1 MAFKFNPLTNSFDMV
16 SPVGPTGP
24 VGPGGGPTGPTGSRG
39 ATGNPGGPTGPTGE
53 GITGATGESI
63 IGSTGPTGSNG
74 QNGISSGLVLFLDAE
89 NATGTTGPIS
99 TNGNLLVTPNTSAQ
113 TSIRFVTLSAATG
126 THIATF
132 TTQADLFKEYPT
144 TTIVQG
150 NWATS
155 LNAYRSSANITYWI
169 EINEVQADGTTF
181 IANIASGHD
190 GEGSTI
196 VSATTFA
203 LYSNQLYV
211 PDYALQNSSS
221 RIQIKVFAKAVSGT
235 PTFYIGMRG
244 HTLSNISTTLA
255 TNSKRNAIFLQGQ
268 ISNVTTVTQNR
279 LSYFGIIPGG
289 PSITPDNR
297 KFISLE
303 NFSAE
308 KISWSHYLDS
318 STGISLGQEKQT
330 GYFINLTTRQTG
342 VLTGIKS
349 DTVGATAYNFTGDFN
364 PPVYVNKG
372 DSIIFGMGWST
383 YQVGNV
389 PSGWRAGCIVYGYN

>member
-1 MAFKFNPLTNSFDMV
+1 MAFKYNPLTNSFDMV

-24 VGPGGGPTGPTGSRG
+24 VGPGGGPTGPTGNMG
-39 ATGNPGGPTGPTGE
+39 PTGDPGGPTGPTGE
-53 GITGATGESI
+53 SITGPTGESI

-113 TSIRFVTLSAATG
+113 TSLRFVTLSAATG

-150 NWATS
+150 NWTTS

-181 IANIASGHD
+181 IANIADGHD

-255 TNSKRNAIFLQGQ
+255 TNSKRNAIFLQA
-268 ISNVTTVTQNR
+268 SLTNTSSVTQNR

-308 KISWSHYLDS
+308 KISWSHYLDT
-318 STGISLGQEKQT
+318 STGISLGEERQT

-349 DTVGATAYNFTGDFN
+349 DTVGTTVYNFTGDFN
-364 PPVYVNKG
+364 TPVHVNKG